1 MIKLQDGTILDDN
14 QYVIKEQFDGVNL
27 LTFTLPDDVVVHN
40 EDVIFETI
48 DRQEYVVKIING
60 DYITCELNLDGL
72 KAQQTDFSNNSATPG
87 NTLTQALSG
96 TGWTGIDQTGLT
108 SRKTITGALT
118 PFDIIQQITDTWD
131 GVTVLY
137 DTEAKTVTLVF
148 PALNTA
154 TVTFLTEDLNLRQLD
169 IAGDSSN
176 FCTRIRAEGKDG
188 LTFASINNGKDYV
201 ENYSYSSKVIYGEKI
216 VDNRFTD
223 KQSLLEYA
231 QGKLDA
237 MAVPSLS
244 YECDVV
250 DVASYD
256 SNYSFLE
263 LKMHKAVW
271 LLDKKRD
278 LRIQHRVVA
287 YERHPANPENNK
299 VTLATVLITLQQAVK
314 NADNITMG
322 TFSGDRLADNSVN
335 GDKIANGAVG
345 SGKIADGA
353 VGSGKIA
360 NGAVSSGKLADGSV
374 VNSKL
379 GEYAVGSSKIAN
391 SAVTNSKIGAGA
403 VDTAELANSAV
414 TNSKIGSGAVD
425 TAELASS
432 AVTTAKIA
440 SYAVT
445 GSELAGS
452 AVTGDKVATD
462 AIVNRHITS
471 GSIYESTCN
480 STIQGYFADIISANK
495 LLAGQATITTLKVG
509 TLQVAQHY
517 GYWYGPNNTP
527 TYVFGHD

>member
-1 MIKLQDGTILDDN
+1 MIKLQDGTILDNN
-14 QYVIKEQFDGVNL
+14 QYTIKEQFDGINY
-27 LTFTLPDDVVVHN
+27 LTFTLPEDVVVHN
-40 EDVIFETI
+40 EDVVFETI

-72 KAQQTDFSNNSATPG
+72 KAQQTDFSNNSATAG

-108 SRKTITGALT
+108 SKKTISGAFT
-118 PFDIIQQITDTWD
+118 PFDIIQKITETWD
-131 GVTVLY
+131 GVTALY
-137 DTEAKTVTLVF
+137 NTEQKTVTLVF

-188 LTFASINNGKDYV
+188 MTFASINDGKDYV
-201 ENYSYSSKVIYGEKI
+201 ENYSYSNKIVYGEKI

-223 KQSLLEYA
+223 AQSLMEYA
-231 QGKLDA
+231 QSKLDE

-256 SNYSFLE
+256 GEYSFLE

-271 LLDKKRD
+271 LLDKKRNM
-278 LRIQHRVVA
+278 RIQHRVVA

-345 SGKIADGA
+345 SGK
-353 VGSGKIA
+353 
-360 NGAVSSGKLADGSV
+360 LADGSV

-379 GEYAVGSSKIAN
+379 GGYAVSSDKIADGSVIN
-391 SAVTNSKIGAGA
+391 RT
-403 VDTAELANSAV
+403 
-414 TNSKIGSGAVD
+414 IGSGAVD
-425 TAELASS
+425 TAELAS
-432 AVTTAKIA
+432 
-440 SYAVT
+440 YAVT
-445 GSELAGS
+445 S
-452 AVTGDKVATD
+452 AKIGGNAVDGAKIATD
-462 AIVNRHITS
+462 AIINRHLTS
-471 GSIYESTCN
+471 GSVATTTCN
-480 STIQGYFADIISANK
+480 STINGYFEDIIAANK

-509 TLQVAQHY
+509 TLSVNGHN
-517 GYWYGPNNTP
+517 GYWFGSANNMP
-527 TYVFGHD
+527 KYVFGHN

>member
-1 MIKLQDGTILDDN
+1 MIELQDGTILDNN
-14 QYVIKEQFDGVNL
+14 QYTIKEQFDGINY
-27 LTFTLPDDVVVHN
+27 LTFTLPEDVVVHN
-40 EDVIFETI
+40 EDVVFETI

-72 KAQQTDFSNNSATPG
+72 KAQQTDFNNNSATAG

-108 SRKTITGALT
+108 SKKTISGAFT
-118 PFDIIQQITDTWD
+118 PFDIIQKIAETWD
-131 GVTVLY
+131 GVTALY
-137 DTEAKTVTLVF
+137 NTEQKTVTLVF

-188 LTFASINNGKDYV
+188 MTFASINDGKDYV
-201 ENYSYSSKVIYGEKI
+201 ENYSYSNKVIYGEKI

-223 KQSLLEYA
+223 AQSLMEYA
-231 QGKLDA
+231 QSKLDA

-256 SNYSFLE
+256 GEYSFLE

-271 LLDKKRD
+271 LLDKKRNM
-278 LRIQHRVVA
+278 RIQHRVVA

-345 SGKIADGA
+345 SGK
-353 VGSGKIA
+353 
-360 NGAVSSGKLADGSV
+360 LADGSV
-374 VNSKL
+374 INSKL
-379 GEYAVGSSKIAN
+379 SGYAVSSDK
-391 SAVTNSKIGAGA
+391 
-403 VDTAELANSAV
+403 LANGSV
-414 TNSKIGSGAVD
+414 INRTIGSGAVD
-425 TAELASS
+425 TAELAS
-432 AVTTAKIA
+432 
-440 SYAVT
+440 YAVT
-445 GSELAGS
+445 NAKIGGN
-452 AVTGDKVATD
+452 AVDGAKIATD
-462 AIVNRHITS
+462 AIINRHLTS
-471 GSIYESTCN
+471 GSVATTTCN
-480 STIQGYFADIISANK
+480 STINGYFQDIIAANK
-495 LLAGQATITTLKVG
+495 IFVGEARASYIIASKLNAFVFMVNSKEATWVSPSSAKKV
-509 TLQVAQHY
+509 L
-517 GYWYGPNNTP
+517 GY
-527 TYVFGHD
+527 

>member
-1 MIKLQDGTILDDN
+1 MIELQDGTILDNN
-14 QYVIKEQFDGVNL
+14 QYTIKEQFDGINY
-27 LTFTLPDDVVVHN
+27 LTFTLPEDVVVHN
-40 EDVIFETI
+40 EDVVFETI

-72 KAQQTDFSNNSATPG
+72 KAQQTDFSNNSATAG
-87 NTLTQALSG
+87 NTLIQALSG

-108 SRKTITGALT
+108 SKKTISGALT
-118 PFDIIQQITDTWD
+118 PFDIIQKIAETWD
-131 GVTVLY
+131 GVTALY
-137 DTEAKTVTLVF
+137 NTELKTVTLVF

-169 IAGDSSN
+169 IAGDSSK
-176 FCTRIRAEGKDG
+176 FCTRIRAEGANG
-188 LTFASINNGKDYV
+188 ITFASINDGKDYV
-201 ENYSYSSKVIYGEKI
+201 ENYSYSNKVIYGEKI

-231 QGKLDA
+231 QSKLDA

-256 SNYSFLE
+256 GEYSFLE

-271 LLDKKRD
+271 LLDKKRNM
-278 LRIQHRVVA
+278 RIQHRVVA

-335 GDKIANGAVG
+335 GNKIANGAVG
-345 SGKIADGA
+345 SGKLADGA
-353 VGSGKIA
+353 VGSGK
-360 NGAVSSGKLADGSV
+360 LADGSV
-374 VNSKL
+374 INSKL
-379 GEYAVGSSKIAN
+379 GGYAVSSDK
-391 SAVTNSKIGAGA
+391 
-403 VDTAELANSAV
+403 LANGSV
-414 TNSKIGSGAVD
+414 INRTIGSGAVD
-425 TAELASS
+425 TSEL
-432 AVTTAKIA
+432 A

-445 GSELAGS
+445 NAKIGGN
-452 AVTGDKVATD
+452 AVDGAKIATD
-462 AIVNRHITS
+462 AIINRHLTS
-471 GSIYESTCN
+471 GSVATTTCN
-480 STIQGYFADIISANK
+480 STINGYFEDIIAANK

-509 TLQVAQHY
+509 TLSVNGY
-517 GYWYGPNNTP
+517 NGYWFGSANNMP
-527 TYVFGHD
+527 TYVFGHN

>member
-1 MIKLQDGTILDDN
+1 MIKLQDGTILDNN
-14 QYVIKEQFDGVNL
+14 QYTIKEQFDGINY
-27 LTFTLPDDVVVHN
+27 LTFTLPEDVVVHN
-40 EDVIFETI
+40 EDVVFETI

-72 KAQQTDFSNNSATPG
+72 KAQQTDFSNNSATAG
-87 NTLTQALSG
+87 NTLTQALAG

-108 SRKTITGALT
+108 SKKTISGALT
-118 PFDIIQQITDTWD
+118 PFDIIQKITETWD
-131 GVTVLY
+131 GVTALY
-137 DTEAKTVTLVF
+137 NTEQKTVTLVF

-176 FCTRIRAEGKDG
+176 FCTRIRAEGADG
-188 LTFASINNGKDYV
+188 ITFASINDGKDYV
-201 ENYSYSSKVIYGEKI
+201 ENYSYSNKVIYGEKI

-223 KQSLLEYA
+223 AQSLMEYA
-231 QGKLDA
+231 QSKLDA

-256 SNYSFLE
+256 GEYSFLE

-271 LLDKKRD
+271 LLDKKRNM
-278 LRIQHRVVA
+278 RIQHRVVA

-335 GDKIANGAVG
+335 GNKIANGAVG
-345 SGKIADGA
+345 SGKLADGA
-353 VGSGKIA
+353 VGSGKLA
-360 NGAVSSGKLADGSV
+360 DGAVVSGKLADGSV

-379 GEYAVGSSKIAN
+379 GGYAVSSDKIASGSVIN
-391 SAVTNSKIGAGA
+391 RT
-403 VDTAELANSAV
+403 
-414 TNSKIGSGAVD
+414 IGSGAVD
-425 TAELASS
+425 TAELAS
-432 AVTTAKIA
+432 
-440 SYAVT
+440 YAVT
-445 GSELAGS
+445 NAKIGGN
-452 AVTGDKVATD
+452 AVDGAKIATD
-462 AIVNRHITS
+462 AIINRHLTS
-471 GSIYESTCN
+471 GSVATTTCN
-480 STIQGYFADIISANK
+480 STINGYFEDIIAANK

-509 TLQVAQHY
+509 TLSVNGHN
-517 GYWYGPNNTP
+517 GYWFGSANNMP
-527 TYVFGHD
+527 TYVFGHN

>member
-1 MIKLQDGTILDDN
+1 MIKLQDGTILDNN
-14 QYVIKEQFDGVNL
+14 QYTIKEQFDGINY
-27 LTFTLPDDVVVHN
+27 LTFTLPEDVVVHN
-40 EDVIFETI
+40 EDVVFETI

-72 KAQQTDFSNNSATPG
+72 KAQQTDFSNNSATAG
-87 NTLTQALSG
+87 NTLIQALSG

-108 SRKTITGALT
+108 SKKTIGGALT
-118 PFDIIQQITDTWD
+118 PFDIIQKITETWD
-131 GVTVLY
+131 GVTALY
-137 DTEAKTVTLVF
+137 NTELKTVTLVF

-188 LTFASINNGKDYV
+188 MTFADINNGKDYV
-201 ENYSYSSKVIYGEKI
+201 ENYSYSSKIIYGEKI

-231 QGKLDA
+231 QSKLDA

-256 SNYSFLE
+256 GEYSFLE

-271 LLDKKRD
+271 LLDKKRNM
-278 LRIQHRVVA
+278 RIQHRVVA

-335 GDKIANGAVG
+335 GNKIANGAVG
-345 SGKIADGA
+345 
-353 VGSGKIA
+353 
-360 NGAVSSGKLADGSV
+360 SGKLADGSV

-379 GEYAVGSSKIAN
+379 GGYSVSSDKIADGSVIN
-391 SAVTNSKIGAGA
+391 RT
-403 VDTAELANSAV
+403 
-414 TNSKIGSGAVD
+414 IGSGAVN
-425 TAELASS
+425 TAELAS
-432 AVTTAKIA
+432 
-440 SYAVT
+440 YAVT
-445 GSELAGS
+445 NAKIYGD
-452 AVTGDKVATD
+452 AVDGTKIATN
-462 AIVNRHITS
+462 AIINRHLTS
-471 GSIYESTCN
+471 GSVATTTCN
-480 STIQGYFADIISANK
+480 DTINGYFQDIIAANK
-495 LLAGQATITTLKVG
+495 IFVGEARASYIIASKLNAFVFMVNSKEATWVSPSSATKV
-509 TLQVAQHY
+509 L
-517 GYWYGPNNTP
+517 GY
-527 TYVFGHD
+527 

>member
-1 MIKLQDGTILDDN
+1 MVELQDGTILDNN
-14 QYVIKEQFDGVNL
+14 QYTIKEQFDGINY
-27 LTFTLPDDVVVHN
+27 LTFTLPEDVVVHN
-40 EDVIFETI
+40 EDVVFETI

-72 KAQQTDFSNNSATPG
+72 KAQQTDFSNNSATAG

-108 SRKTITGALT
+108 SKKTISGALT
-118 PFDIIQQITDTWD
+118 PFDIIQKITETWD
-131 GVTVLY
+131 GVTSLY
-137 DTEAKTVTLVF
+137 NTEQKTVTLVF

-169 IAGDSSN
+169 IAGDSSK
-176 FCTRIRAEGKDG
+176 FCTRIRAEGANG
-188 LTFASINNGKDYV
+188 ITFASINDGKDYV
-201 ENYSYSSKVIYGEKI
+201 ENYSYSNKIVYGEKI

-223 KQSLLEYA
+223 AQSLLEYA
-231 QGKLDA
+231 QSKLDA

-256 SNYSFLE
+256 GEYSFLE

-271 LLDKKRD
+271 LLDKKRNM
-278 LRIQHRVVA
+278 RIQHRVVA

-335 GDKIANGAVG
+335 GNKIANGAVG
-345 SGKIADGA
+345 
-353 VGSGKIA
+353 
-360 NGAVSSGKLADGSV
+360 SGKLADGSV

-379 GEYAVGSSKIAN
+379 GVYAVSSDKMADGSVIN
-391 SAVTNSKIGAGA
+391 RT
-403 VDTAELANSAV
+403 
-414 TNSKIGSGAVD
+414 IGSGAVD
-425 TAELASS
+425 TSEL
-432 AVTTAKIA
+432 A

-445 GSELAGS
+445 NAKIGGN
-452 AVTGDKVATD
+452 AVDGAKIATD
-462 AIVNRHITS
+462 AIINRHLTS
-471 GSIYESTCN
+471 GSVATTTCN
-480 STIQGYFADIISANK
+480 STINGYFEDIIAANK

-509 TLQVAQHY
+509 TLSVNGHN
-517 GYWYGPNNTP
+517 GYWFGSANNMP
-527 TYVFGHD
+527 TYVFGHN

>member
-1 MIKLQDGTILDDN
+1 MIKLQDGTILDNN
-14 QYVIKEQFDGVNL
+14 QYTIKEQFDGINY
-27 LTFTLPDDVVVHN
+27 LTFTLPEDVVVHN
-40 EDVIFETI
+40 EDVVFETI

-72 KAQQTDFSNNSATPG
+72 KAQQTDFSNNSATAG

-108 SRKTITGALT
+108 SKKTISGALT
-118 PFDIIQQITDTWD
+118 PFDIIQKITETWD
-131 GVTVLY
+131 GVTALY
-137 DTEAKTVTLVF
+137 NTEQKTVTLVF

-188 LTFASINNGKDYV
+188 MTFADINNGKDYV
-201 ENYSYSSKVIYGEKI
+201 ENYSYSSKIIYGEKI

-231 QGKLDA
+231 QSKLDA

-256 SNYSFLE
+256 GEYSFLE

-271 LLDKKRD
+271 LLDKKRNM
-278 LRIQHRVVA
+278 RIQHRVVA

-345 SGKIADGA
+345 SGK
-353 VGSGKIA
+353 
-360 NGAVSSGKLADGSV
+360 LADGSV

-379 GEYAVGSSKIAN
+379 GGYAVSSDK
-391 SAVTNSKIGAGA
+391 
-403 VDTAELANSAV
+403 LANGSV
-414 TNSKIGSGAVD
+414 INRTIGSGAVD
-425 TAELASS
+425 TSEL
-432 AVTTAKIA
+432 A

-445 GSELAGS
+445 NAKIGGN
-452 AVTGDKVATD
+452 AVDGAKIATD
-462 AIVNRHITS
+462 AIINRHLTS
-471 GSIYESTCN
+471 GSVATTTCN
-480 STIQGYFADIISANK
+480 STINGYFQDIIAANK
-495 LLAGQATITTLKVG
+495 IFVGEARASYIIASKLNAFVFMVNSKEATWISPSSATKV
-509 TLQVAQHY
+509 L
-517 GYWYGPNNTP
+517 GY
-527 TYVFGHD
+527 

>member
-1 MIKLQDGTILDDN
+1 MIELQDGTILDNN
-14 QYVIKEQFDGVNL
+14 QYTIKEQFDGINY
-27 LTFTLPDDVVVHN
+27 LTFTLPEDVVVHN
-40 EDVIFETI
+40 EDVVFETI

-72 KAQQTDFSNNSATPG
+72 KAQQTDFSNNSETAG

-108 SRKTITGALT
+108 SKKTISGALT
-118 PFDIIQQITDTWD
+118 PFDIIQKIAETWD
-131 GVTVLY
+131 GVTALY
-137 DTEAKTVTLVF
+137 NTEQKTVTLVF

-188 LTFASINNGKDYV
+188 MTFASINDGKDYV
-201 ENYSYSSKVIYGEKI
+201 ENYSYSNKVIYGEKI

-223 KQSLLEYA
+223 AQSLLEYA
-231 QGKLDA
+231 QSKLDA

-256 SNYSFLE
+256 GEYSFLE

-271 LLDKKRD
+271 LLDKKRNM
-278 LRIQHRVVA
+278 RIQHRVVA

-345 SGKIADGA
+345 SGK
-353 VGSGKIA
+353 
-360 NGAVSSGKLADGSV
+360 LADGSV

-379 GEYAVGSSKIAN
+379 GGYAVSSDKIADGSVIN
-391 SAVTNSKIGAGA
+391 RT
-403 VDTAELANSAV
+403 
-414 TNSKIGSGAVD
+414 IGSGAVD
-425 TAELASS
+425 TSEL
-432 AVTTAKIA
+432 A

-445 GSELAGS
+445 NA
-452 AVTGDKVATD
+452 KIATD
-462 AIVNRHITS
+462 AIINRHLTS
-471 GSIYESTCN
+471 GSVATTTCN
-480 STIQGYFADIISANK
+480 STINGYFEDIIAANK

-509 TLQVAQHY
+509 TLSVNGY
-517 GYWYGPNNTP
+517 NGYWFGSANNMP
-527 TYVFGHD
+527 KYVFGHN

>member
-1 MIKLQDGTILDDN
+1 MIKLQDGTILDNN
-14 QYVIKEQFDGVNL
+14 QYTIKEQFDGINY
-27 LTFTLPDDVVVHN
+27 LTFTLPEDVVVHN
-40 EDVIFETI
+40 EDVVFETI

-72 KAQQTDFSNNSATPG
+72 KAQQTDFSNNSATAG

-108 SRKTITGALT
+108 SKKTISGAFT
-118 PFDIIQQITDTWD
+118 PFDIIQKISETWD
-131 GVTVLY
+131 GVTALY
-137 DTEAKTVTLVF
+137 NTEQKTVTLVF

-188 LTFASINNGKDYV
+188 MTFADINNGKDYV
-201 ENYSYSSKVIYGEKI
+201 ENYSYSSKIIYGEKI

-231 QGKLDA
+231 QSKLDA

-256 SNYSFLE
+256 GEYSFLE

-271 LLDKKRD
+271 LLDKKRNM
-278 LRIQHRVVA
+278 RIQHRVVA

-345 SGKIADGA
+345 SGK
-353 VGSGKIA
+353 
-360 NGAVSSGKLADGSV
+360 LADGSV
-374 VNSKL
+374 INSKL
-379 GEYAVGSSKIAN
+379 GGYAVSSDK
-391 SAVTNSKIGAGA
+391 
-403 VDTAELANSAV
+403 LANGSV
-414 TNSKIGSGAVD
+414 INRTIGSGAVD
-425 TAELASS
+425 TSEL
-432 AVTTAKIA
+432 A

-445 GSELAGS
+445 NAKIGGN
-452 AVTGDKVATD
+452 AVDGAKIATD
-462 AIVNRHITS
+462 AIINRHLTS
-471 GSIYESTCN
+471 GSVATTTCN
-480 STIQGYFADIISANK
+480 STINGYFEDIIAANK

-509 TLQVAQHY
+509 TLSVNGHN
-517 GYWYGPNNTP
+517 GYWFGSANNMP
-527 TYVFGHD
+527 KYVFGHN

>member
-1 MIKLQDGTILDDN
+1 MIKLQDGTILDNN
-14 QYVIKEQFDGVNL
+14 QYTIKEQFDGINY
-27 LTFTLPDDVVVHN
+27 LTFTLPEDVVVHN
-40 EDVIFETI
+40 EDVVFETI

-72 KAQQTDFSNNSATPG
+72 KAQQTDFSNNSATAG
-87 NTLTQALSG
+87 NTLIQALSG

-108 SRKTITGALT
+108 SKKTISGALT
-118 PFDIIQQITDTWD
+118 PFDIIQKITETWD
-131 GVTVLY
+131 GVTALY
-137 DTEAKTVTLVF
+137 NTEQKTVTLVF

-169 IAGDSSN
+169 IAGDSSK
-176 FCTRIRAEGKDG
+176 FCTRIRAEGANG
-188 LTFASINNGKDYV
+188 ITFASINDGKDYV
-201 ENYSYSSKVIYGEKI
+201 ENYSYSNKIVYGEKI

-231 QGKLDA
+231 QSKLDA

-256 SNYSFLE
+256 GEYSFLE

-271 LLDKKRD
+271 LLDKKRNM
-278 LRIQHRVVA
+278 RIQHRVVA

-335 GDKIANGAVG
+335 GNKIANGAVG
-345 SGKIADGA
+345 
-353 VGSGKIA
+353 
-360 NGAVSSGKLADGSV
+360 SGKLADGSV

-379 GEYAVGSSKIAN
+379 GGYAVSSDKIADGSVIN
-391 SAVTNSKIGAGA
+391 RT
-403 VDTAELANSAV
+403 
-414 TNSKIGSGAVD
+414 IGSGAVD
-425 TAELASS
+425 TSEL
-432 AVTTAKIA
+432 A

-445 GSELAGS
+445 NAKIGGN
-452 AVTGDKVATD
+452 AVDGAKIATD
-462 AIVNRHITS
+462 AIINRHLTS
-471 GSIYESTCN
+471 GSVATTTCN
-480 STIQGYFADIISANK
+480 STINGYFQDIIAANK
-495 LLAGQATITTLKVG
+495 FLAGQATITTLKVG
-509 TLQVAQHY
+509 TLSVNGHN
-517 GYWYGPNNTP
+517 GYWFGSANNMP
-527 TYVFGHD
+527 KYVFGHN

>member
-1 MIKLQDGTILDDN
+1 MIKLQDGTILDNN
-14 QYVIKEQFDGVNL
+14 QYTIKEQFDGINY
-27 LTFTLPDDVVVHN
+27 LTFTLPEDVVVHN
-40 EDVIFETI
+40 EDVVFETI

-72 KAQQTDFSNNSATPG
+72 KAQQTDFSNNSETAG

-108 SRKTITGALT
+108 SKKTISGALT
-118 PFDIIQQITDTWD
+118 PFDIIQKIAETWD
-131 GVTVLY
+131 GVTALY
-137 DTEAKTVTLVF
+137 NTEQKTVTLVF

-188 LTFASINNGKDYV
+188 MTFADINNGKDYV
-201 ENYSYSSKVIYGEKI
+201 ENYSYSSKIIYGEKI

-231 QGKLDA
+231 QSKLDA

-256 SNYSFLE
+256 GEYSFLE

-271 LLDKKRD
+271 LLDKKRNM
-278 LRIQHRVVA
+278 RIQHRVVA

-335 GDKIANGAVG
+335 GNKIANGAVG
-345 SGKIADGA
+345 
-353 VGSGKIA
+353 
-360 NGAVSSGKLADGSV
+360 SGKLADGSV

-379 GEYAVGSSKIAN
+379 GGYAVSSDKIADGSVIN
-391 SAVTNSKIGAGA
+391 RT
-403 VDTAELANSAV
+403 
-414 TNSKIGSGAVD
+414 IGSGAVD
-425 TAELASS
+425 TAELAS
-432 AVTTAKIA
+432 
-440 SYAVT
+440 YAVT
-445 GSELAGS
+445 NAKIYGD
-452 AVTGDKVATD
+452 AVDGTKIATNAIINRHLTSKSVAT
-462 AIVNRHITS
+462 T
-471 GSIYESTCN
+471 TCN
-480 STIQGYFADIISANK
+480 DTINGYFQDVVSANK
-495 LLAGQATITTLKVG
+495 MLSGQAQISKLMTTAFFVGQKQAYWVNPSSAVKVLG
-509 TLQVAQHY
+509 STS
-517 GYWYGPNNTP
+517 
-527 TYVFGHD
+527 

>member
-1 MIKLQDGTILDDN
+1 MIKLQDGTILDNN
-14 QYVIKEQFDGVNL
+14 QYTIKEQFDGINY
-27 LTFTLPDDVVVHN
+27 LTFTLPEDVVVHN
-40 EDVIFETI
+40 EDIVFETI

-72 KAQQTDFSNNSATPG
+72 KAQQTDFSNNSATAG

-108 SRKTITGALT
+108 SKKTISGALT
-118 PFDIIQQITDTWD
+118 PFDIIQKIAETWD
-131 GVTVLY
+131 GVTALY
-137 DTEAKTVTLVF
+137 NTEQKTVTLVF

-169 IAGDSSN
+169 IAGDSSK
-176 FCTRIRAEGKDG
+176 FCTRIRAEGANG
-188 LTFASINNGKDYV
+188 ITFASINDGKDYV
-201 ENYSYSSKVIYGEKI
+201 ENYSYSNKIVYGEKI

-223 KQSLLEYA
+223 AQSLMEYA
-231 QGKLDA
+231 QSKLDE

-256 SNYSFLE
+256 GEYSFLE

-271 LLDKKRD
+271 LLDKKRN

-335 GDKIANGAVG
+335 GNKIANGAVG
-345 SGKIADGA
+345 SGKLADGA
-353 VGSGKIA
+353 VGSGK
-360 NGAVSSGKLADGSV
+360 LADGSV
-374 VNSKL
+374 INSKL
-379 GEYAVGSSKIAN
+379 GGYAVSSDKIAN
-391 SAVTNSKIGAGA
+391 GSVINRT
-403 VDTAELANSAV
+403 
-414 TNSKIGSGAVD
+414 IGSGAVD
-425 TAELASS
+425 TSEL
-432 AVTTAKIA
+432 A

-445 GSELAGS
+445 NAKIGGN
-452 AVTGDKVATD
+452 AVDGAKIATN
-462 AIVNRHITS
+462 AIINRHLTS
-471 GSIYESTCN
+471 GSVATTTCN
-480 STIQGYFADIISANK
+480 SIINGYFEDIIAANK

-509 TLQVAQHY
+509 TLSVNGHN
-517 GYWYGPNNTP
+517 GYWFGSANNMP
-527 TYVFGHD
+527 TYVFGHN

>member
-1 MIKLQDGTILDDN
+1 MIKLQDGTILDNN
-14 QYVIKEQFDGVNL
+14 QYTIKEQFDGINY
-27 LTFTLPDDVVVHN
+27 LTFTLPEDVVVHN
-40 EDVIFETI
+40 EDVVFETI

-72 KAQQTDFSNNSATPG
+72 KAQQTDFSNNSATAG

-108 SRKTITGALT
+108 SKKTISGALT
-118 PFDIIQQITDTWD
+118 PFDIIQKITETWD
-131 GVTVLY
+131 GVTALY
-137 DTEAKTVTLVF
+137 NTEQKTVTLVF

-169 IAGDSSN
+169 IAGDSSK
-176 FCTRIRAEGKDG
+176 FCTRIRAEGANG
-188 LTFASINNGKDYV
+188 ITFASINDGKDYV
-201 ENYSYSSKVIYGEKI
+201 ENYSYSNKIVYGEKI

-231 QGKLDA
+231 QSKLDA

-256 SNYSFLE
+256 GEYSFLE

-271 LLDKKRD
+271 LLDKKRNM
-278 LRIQHRVVA
+278 RIQHRVVA

-345 SGKIADGA
+345 SGK
-353 VGSGKIA
+353 
-360 NGAVSSGKLADGSV
+360 LADGSV
-374 VNSKL
+374 INSKL
-379 GEYAVGSSKIAN
+379 GGYAVSSEKIADGSVIN
-391 SAVTNSKIGAGA
+391 RT
-403 VDTAELANSAV
+403 
-414 TNSKIGSGAVD
+414 IGSGAVD
-425 TAELASS
+425 TAELAS
-432 AVTTAKIA
+432 
-440 SYAVT
+440 YAVT
-445 GSELAGS
+445 S
-452 AVTGDKVATD
+452 AKIGGNAVDGAKIATD
-462 AIVNRHITS
+462 AIINRHLTS
-471 GSIYESTCN
+471 GSVATTTCN
-480 STIQGYFADIISANK
+480 STINGYFQDIIAANK
-495 LLAGQATITTLKVG
+495 FLAGQATITTLKVG
-509 TLQVAQHY
+509 TLSVNGHN
-517 GYWYGPNNTP
+517 GYWFGSANNMP
-527 TYVFGHD
+527 TYVFGHN

>member
-1 MIKLQDGTILDDN
+1 MIKLQDGTILDNN
-14 QYVIKEQFDGVNL
+14 QYTIKEQFDGINY
-27 LTFTLPDDVVVHN
+27 LTFTLPEDVVVHN
-40 EDVIFETI
+40 EDVVFETI

-72 KAQQTDFSNNSATPG
+72 KAQQTDFSNNSATAG
-87 NTLTQALSG
+87 NTLIQALSG

-108 SRKTITGALT
+108 SKKTISGALT
-118 PFDIIQQITDTWD
+118 PFDIIQKITETWD
-131 GVTVLY
+131 GVTALY
-137 DTEAKTVTLVF
+137 NTEKKTVTLVF

-169 IAGDSSN
+169 IAGDSSK

-188 LTFASINNGKDYV
+188 MTFSDINNGKDYV
-201 ENYSYSSKVIYGEKI
+201 ENYSYSSKIIYGEKI

-231 QGKLDA
+231 QSKLDA

-256 SNYSFLE
+256 GEYSFLE

-271 LLDKKRD
+271 LLDKKRNM
-278 LRIQHRVVA
+278 RIQHRVVA

-345 SGKIADGA
+345 SGK
-353 VGSGKIA
+353 
-360 NGAVSSGKLADGSV
+360 LADGSV

-379 GEYAVGSSKIAN
+379 GEYAVSSDNIADGSVIN
-391 SAVTNSKIGAGA
+391 RT
-403 VDTAELANSAV
+403 
-414 TNSKIGSGAVD
+414 IGSGAVD
-425 TAELASS
+425 TSEL
-432 AVTTAKIA
+432 A

-445 GSELAGS
+445 NAKIGGN
-452 AVTGDKVATD
+452 AVDGAKIATD
-462 AIVNRHITS
+462 AIINRHLTS
-471 GSIYESTCN
+471 GSVATTTCN
-480 STIQGYFADIISANK
+480 SIINGYFADIIQANK
-495 LLAGQATITTLKVG
+495 IFAGSATVDKMVVNILSAVNGINIKG
-509 TLQVAQHY
+509 NSLYLHD
-517 GYWYGPNNTP
+517 GYVRY
-527 TYVFGHD
+527 

>member
-1 MIKLQDGTILDDN
+1 MIKLQDGTILDNN
-14 QYVIKEQFDGVNL
+14 QYTIKEQFDGINY
-27 LTFTLPDDVVVHN
+27 LTFTLPEDVVVHN
-40 EDVIFETI
+40 EDVVFETI

-72 KAQQTDFSNNSATPG
+72 KAQQTDFSNNSATAG

-108 SRKTITGALT
+108 SKKTISGALT
-118 PFDIIQQITDTWD
+118 PFDIIQKITETWD
-131 GVTVLY
+131 GVTALY
-137 DTEAKTVTLVF
+137 NTEQKTVTLVF

-188 LTFASINNGKDYV
+188 MTFADINNGKDYV
-201 ENYSYSSKVIYGEKI
+201 ENYSYSSKIIYGEKI

-231 QGKLDA
+231 QSKLDS

-256 SNYSFLE
+256 GEYSFLE

-271 LLDKKRD
+271 LLDKKRNM
-278 LRIQHRVVA
+278 RIQHRVVA

-345 SGKIADGA
+345 SGK
-353 VGSGKIA
+353 
-360 NGAVSSGKLADGSV
+360 LADGSV

-379 GEYAVGSSKIAN
+379 GGYAVSSEKIADGSVIN
-391 SAVTNSKIGAGA
+391 RT
-403 VDTAELANSAV
+403 
-414 TNSKIGSGAVD
+414 IGSGAVD
-425 TAELASS
+425 TSEL
-432 AVTTAKIA
+432 A

-445 GSELAGS
+445 NAKIGGN
-452 AVTGDKVATD
+452 AVDGAKIATD
-462 AIVNRHITS
+462 AIINRHLTS
-471 GSIYESTCN
+471 GSVATTTCN
-480 STIQGYFADIISANK
+480 STINGYFQDIIAANK
-495 LLAGQATITTLKVG
+495 IFVGEARASYIIASKLNAFVFMVNSKEATWVSPSSATKV
-509 TLQVAQHY
+509 L
-517 GYWYGPNNTP
+517 GY
-527 TYVFGHD
+527 

>member
-1 MIKLQDGTILDDN
+1 MIKLQDGTILDNN
-14 QYVIKEQFDGVNL
+14 QYTIKEQFDGINY
-27 LTFTLPDDVVVHN
+27 LTFTLPEDVVVHN
-40 EDVIFETI
+40 EDVVFETI

-72 KAQQTDFSNNSATPG
+72 KAQQTDFSNNSATAG
-87 NTLTQALSG
+87 NTLIQALSG

-108 SRKTITGALT
+108 SKKTISGALT
-118 PFDIIQQITDTWD
+118 PFDIIQKIAETWD
-131 GVTVLY
+131 GVTALY
-137 DTEAKTVTLVF
+137 NTEAKTVTLVF

-176 FCTRIRAEGKDG
+176 FCTRIRAEGADG
-188 LTFASINNGKDYV
+188 ITFASINDGKDYV
-201 ENYSYSSKVIYGEKI
+201 ENYSYSNKVIYGEKI

-223 KQSLLEYA
+223 AQSLMEYA
-231 QGKLDA
+231 QSKLDE

-256 SNYSFLE
+256 GEYSFLE

-271 LLDKKRD
+271 LLDKKRNM
-278 LRIQHRVVA
+278 RIQHRVVA

-335 GDKIANGAVG
+335 GNKIANGAVG
-345 SGKIADGA
+345 SGKLADGA
-353 VGSGKIA
+353 VG
-360 NGAVSSGKLADGSV
+360 SGKLADGSV

-379 GEYAVGSSKIAN
+379 GGYAVSSDK
-391 SAVTNSKIGAGA
+391 
-403 VDTAELANSAV
+403 LANGSV
-414 TNSKIGSGAVD
+414 INRTIGSGAVN
-425 TAELASS
+425 TAELAS
-432 AVTTAKIA
+432 
-440 SYAVT
+440 YAVT
-445 GSELAGS
+445 S
-452 AVTGDKVATD
+452 AKIGGNAVDGAKIATD
-462 AIVNRHITS
+462 AIINRHLTS
-471 GSIYESTCN
+471 GSVATTTCN
-480 STIQGYFADIISANK
+480 STINGYFEDIIAANK

-509 TLQVAQHY
+509 TLSVNGHN
-517 GYWYGPNNTP
+517 GYWFGSVNNMP
-527 TYVFGHD
+527 KYVFGHN

>member
-1 MIKLQDGTILDDN
+1 MIKLQDGTILDNN
-14 QYVIKEQFDGVNL
+14 QYTIKEQFDGINY
-27 LTFTLPDDVVVHN
+27 LTFTLPEDVVVHN
-40 EDVIFETI
+40 EDVVFETI

-72 KAQQTDFSNNSATPG
+72 KAQQTDFSNNSATAG

-108 SRKTITGALT
+108 SKKTISGALT
-118 PFDIIQQITDTWD
+118 PFDIIQKIAETWD
-131 GVTVLY
+131 GVTALY
-137 DTEAKTVTLVF
+137 NTEQKTVTLVF

-169 IAGDSSN
+169 IAGDSSK
-176 FCTRIRAEGKDG
+176 FCTRIRAEGANG
-188 LTFASINNGKDYV
+188 ITFASINDGKDYV
-201 ENYSYSSKVIYGEKI
+201 ENYSYSNKIVYGEKI

-223 KQSLLEYA
+223 AQSLMEYA
-231 QGKLDA
+231 QSKLDA

-256 SNYSFLE
+256 GEYSFLE

-271 LLDKKRD
+271 LLDKKRNM
-278 LRIQHRVVA
+278 RIQHRVVA

-335 GDKIANGAVG
+335 GNKIANGAVG
-345 SGKIADGA
+345 
-353 VGSGKIA
+353 
-360 NGAVSSGKLADGSV
+360 SGKLADGSV

-379 GEYAVGSSKIAN
+379 GGYAVSSDK
-391 SAVTNSKIGAGA
+391 
-403 VDTAELANSAV
+403 LANGSV
-414 TNSKIGSGAVD
+414 INRTIGSGAVD
-425 TAELASS
+425 TAELAS
-432 AVTTAKIA
+432 
-440 SYAVT
+440 YAVT
-445 GSELAGS
+445 NAKIGGN
-452 AVTGDKVATD
+452 AVDGAKIATD
-462 AIVNRHITS
+462 AIINRHLTS
-471 GSIYESTCN
+471 GSVATTTCN
-480 STIQGYFADIISANK
+480 STINGYFEDIIAANK

-509 TLQVAQHY
+509 TLSVNGHN
-517 GYWYGPNNTP
+517 GYWFGSANNMP
-527 TYVFGHD
+527 TYVFGQN

>member
-1 MIKLQDGTILDDN
+1 MIELQDGTILDNN
-14 QYVIKEQFDGVNL
+14 QYTIKEQFDGINY
-27 LTFTLPDDVVVHN
+27 LTFTLPEDVVVHN
-40 EDVIFETI
+40 EDVVFETI

-72 KAQQTDFSNNSATPG
+72 KAQQTDFSNNSATAG
-87 NTLTQALSG
+87 NTLIQALSG

-108 SRKTITGALT
+108 SKKTISGALT
-118 PFDIIQQITDTWD
+118 PFDIIQKITETWD
-131 GVTVLY
+131 GVTALY
-137 DTEAKTVTLVF
+137 NTEQKTVTLVF

-169 IAGDSSN
+169 IAGDSSK
-176 FCTRIRAEGKDG
+176 FCTRIRAEGANG
-188 LTFASINNGKDYV
+188 ITFASINDGKDYV
-201 ENYSYSSKVIYGEKI
+201 ENYSYSNKIVYGEKI

-231 QGKLDA
+231 QSKLDE

-256 SNYSFLE
+256 GEYSFLE

-271 LLDKKRD
+271 LLDKKRNM
-278 LRIQHRVVA
+278 RIQHRVVA

-345 SGKIADGA
+345 SGK
-353 VGSGKIA
+353 
-360 NGAVSSGKLADGSV
+360 LADGSV

-379 GEYAVGSSKIAN
+379 GGYAVSSDKIAN
-391 SAVTNSKIGAGA
+391 GSVVNSKLGGYA
-403 VDTAELANSAV
+403 VSSDKIADGSVINRT
-414 TNSKIGSGAVD
+414 IGSGAVD
-425 TAELASS
+425 TAELAS
-432 AVTTAKIA
+432 
-440 SYAVT
+440 YAVT
-445 GSELAGS
+445 NAKIGGN
-452 AVTGDKVATD
+452 AVDGAKIATD
-462 AIVNRHITS
+462 AIINRHLTS
-471 GSIYESTCN
+471 GSVATTTCN
-480 STIQGYFADIISANK
+480 STINGYFEDIIAANK

-509 TLQVAQHY
+509 TLSVNGHN
-517 GYWYGPNNTP
+517 GYWFGSANNMP
-527 TYVFGHD
+527 TYVFGHN

>member
-1 MIKLQDGTILDDN
+1 MIKLQDGTILDNN
-14 QYVIKEQFDGVNL
+14 QYTIKEQFDGINY
-27 LTFTLPDDVVVHN
+27 LTFTLPEDVVVHN
-40 EDVIFETI
+40 EDVVFETI

-72 KAQQTDFSNNSATPG
+72 KAQQTDFSNNSATAG

-108 SRKTITGALT
+108 SKKTISGALT
-118 PFDIIQQITDTWD
+118 PFDIIQKIAETWD
-131 GVTVLY
+131 GVTALY
-137 DTEAKTVTLVF
+137 NTEQKTVTLVF

-169 IAGDSSN
+169 IAGDSSK
-176 FCTRIRAEGKDG
+176 FCTRIRAEGANG
-188 LTFASINNGKDYV
+188 ITFASINDGKDYV
-201 ENYSYSSKVIYGEKI
+201 ENYSYSNKVIYGEKI

-223 KQSLLEYA
+223 AQSLLEYA
-231 QGKLDA
+231 QSKLDA

-256 SNYSFLE
+256 GEYSFLE

-271 LLDKKRD
+271 LLDKKRNM
-278 LRIQHRVVA
+278 RIQHRVVA

-345 SGKIADGA
+345 SGK
-353 VGSGKIA
+353 
-360 NGAVSSGKLADGSV
+360 LADGSV

-379 GEYAVGSSKIAN
+379 GGYAVSSDKIADGSVIN
-391 SAVTNSKIGAGA
+391 RT
-403 VDTAELANSAV
+403 
-414 TNSKIGSGAVD
+414 IGSGAVN
-425 TAELASS
+425 TAELAS
-432 AVTTAKIA
+432 
-440 SYAVT
+440 YAVT
-445 GSELAGS
+445 S
-452 AVTGDKVATD
+452 AKIGGNAVIGEKIATD
-462 AIVNRHITS
+462 AIINRHITS
-471 GSIYESTCN
+471 GSIAKSTCN
-480 STIQGYFADIISANK
+480 SEVQGILADAIYANSVVTGSAEASK
-495 LLAGQATITTLKVG
+495 LLARNLTAYNFKYGAKTITLGAASNMSSVLG
-509 TLQVAQHY
+509 VL
-517 GYWYGPNNTP
+517 
-527 TYVFGHD
+527 

>member
-1 MIKLQDGTILDDN
+1 MIKLQDGTILDNN
-14 QYVIKEQFDGVNL
+14 QYTIKEQFDGINY
-27 LTFTLPDDVVVHN
+27 LTFTLPEDVVVHN
-40 EDVIFETI
+40 EDVVFETI

-72 KAQQTDFSNNSATPG
+72 KAQQTDFSNNSATAG
-87 NTLTQALSG
+87 NTLIQALSG

-108 SRKTITGALT
+108 SKKTISGALT
-118 PFDIIQQITDTWD
+118 PFDIIQKISETWD
-131 GVTVLY
+131 GVTELY
-137 DTEAKTVTLVF
+137 NTEQKTVTLVF

-188 LTFASINNGKDYV
+188 MTFADINNGKDYV
-201 ENYSYSSKVIYGEKI
+201 ENYSYSSKIIYGEKI

-231 QGKLDA
+231 QSKLDA

-256 SNYSFLE
+256 GEYSFLE

-271 LLDKKRD
+271 LLDKKRNM
-278 LRIQHRVVA
+278 RIQHRVVA

-345 SGKIADGA
+345 SGK
-353 VGSGKIA
+353 
-360 NGAVSSGKLADGSV
+360 LADGSV

-379 GEYAVGSSKIAN
+379 GGYAVSSDKIADGSVIN
-391 SAVTNSKIGAGA
+391 RT
-403 VDTAELANSAV
+403 
-414 TNSKIGSGAVD
+414 IGSGAVD
-425 TAELASS
+425 TAELAS
-432 AVTTAKIA
+432 
-440 SYAVT
+440 YAVT
-445 GSELAGS
+445 NAKIGGN
-452 AVTGDKVATD
+452 AVDGAKIATD
-462 AIVNRHITS
+462 AIINRHLTS
-471 GSIYESTCN
+471 GSVATTTCN
-480 STIQGYFADIISANK
+480 STINGYFEDIIAANK

-509 TLQVAQHY
+509 TLSVNGHN
-517 GYWYGPNNTP
+517 GYWFGSANNMP
-527 TYVFGHD
+527 KYVFGHN

>member
-1 MIKLQDGTILDDN
+1 MIKLQDGTILDNN
-14 QYVIKEQFDGVNL
+14 QYTIKEQFDGINY
-27 LTFTLPDDVVVHN
+27 LTFTLPEDVVVHN
-40 EDVIFETI
+40 EDVVFETI

-72 KAQQTDFSNNSATPG
+72 KAQQTDFSNNSATAG
-87 NTLTQALSG
+87 NTLIQALSG

-108 SRKTITGALT
+108 SKKTISGALT
-118 PFDIIQQITDTWD
+118 PFDIIQKIAETWD
-131 GVTVLY
+131 GVTALY
-137 DTEAKTVTLVF
+137 NTEQKTVTLVF

-176 FCTRIRAEGKDG
+176 FCTRIRAEGADG
-188 LTFASINNGKDYV
+188 ITFASINDGKDYV
-201 ENYSYSSKVIYGEKI
+201 ENYSYSNKVIYGEKI

-223 KQSLLEYA
+223 AQSLMEYA
-231 QGKLDA
+231 QSKLDE

-256 SNYSFLE
+256 GEYSFLE

-271 LLDKKRD
+271 LLDKKRNM
-278 LRIQHRVVA
+278 RIQHRVVA

-335 GDKIANGAVG
+335 GNKIANGAVG
-345 SGKIADGA
+345 SGKLADGA
-353 VGSGKIA
+353 V
-360 NGAVSSGKLADGSV
+360 VSGKLADGSV

-379 GEYAVGSSKIAN
+379 GGYAVSSDK
-391 SAVTNSKIGAGA
+391 
-403 VDTAELANSAV
+403 LANGSV
-414 TNSKIGSGAVD
+414 INRTIGSGAVN
-425 TAELASS
+425 TAELAS
-432 AVTTAKIA
+432 
-440 SYAVT
+440 YAVT
-445 GSELAGS
+445 S
-452 AVTGDKVATD
+452 AKIGGNAVDGAKIATD
-462 AIVNRHITS
+462 AIINRHLTS
-471 GSIYESTCN
+471 GSVATTTCN
-480 STIQGYFADIISANK
+480 STINGYFEDIIAANK

-509 TLQVAQHY
+509 TLSVNGHN
-517 GYWYGPNNTP
+517 GYWFGSVNNMP
-527 TYVFGHD
+527 KYVFGHN

>member
-1 MIKLQDGTILDDN
+1 MIKLQDGTILDNN
-14 QYVIKEQFDGVNL
+14 QYTIKEQFDGINY
-27 LTFTLPDDVVVHN
+27 LTFTLPEDVVVHN
-40 EDVIFETI
+40 EDVVFETI

-72 KAQQTDFSNNSATPG
+72 KAQQTDFSNNSATAG

-108 SRKTITGALT
+108 SKKTISGALT
-118 PFDIIQQITDTWD
+118 PFDIIQKITETWD
-131 GVTVLY
+131 GVTALY
-137 DTEAKTVTLVF
+137 NTELKTVTLVF

-188 LTFASINNGKDYV
+188 MTFADINNGKDYV
-201 ENYSYSSKVIYGEKI
+201 ENYSYSSKIIYGEKI

-231 QGKLDA
+231 QSKLDA

-256 SNYSFLE
+256 GEYSFLE

-271 LLDKKRD
+271 LLDKKRNM
-278 LRIQHRVVA
+278 RIQHRVVA

-345 SGKIADGA
+345 SGK
-353 VGSGKIA
+353 
-360 NGAVSSGKLADGSV
+360 LADGSV
-374 VNSKL
+374 INSKL
-379 GEYAVGSSKIAN
+379 GGYAVSSDK
-391 SAVTNSKIGAGA
+391 
-403 VDTAELANSAV
+403 LANGSV
-414 TNSKIGSGAVD
+414 INRTIGSGAVD
-425 TAELASS
+425 TSEL
-432 AVTTAKIA
+432 A

-445 GSELAGS
+445 NAKIGGN
-452 AVTGDKVATD
+452 AVDGAKIATD
-462 AIVNRHITS
+462 AIINRHLTS
-471 GSIYESTCN
+471 GSVATTTCN
-480 STIQGYFADIISANK
+480 STINGYFQDIIAANK
-495 LLAGQATITTLKVG
+495 IFVGEARASYIIASKLNAFVFMVNSKEATWVSPSSATKV
-509 TLQVAQHY
+509 L
-517 GYWYGPNNTP
+517 GY
-527 TYVFGHD
+527 

>member
-1 MIKLQDGTILDDN
+1 MIKLQDGTILDNN
-14 QYVIKEQFDGVNL
+14 QYTIKEQFDGINY
-27 LTFTLPDDVVVHN
+27 LTFTLPEDVVVHN
-40 EDVIFETI
+40 EDVVFETI

-72 KAQQTDFSNNSATPG
+72 KAQQTDFSNNSATAG
-87 NTLTQALSG
+87 NTLIQALSG

-108 SRKTITGALT
+108 SKKTISGALT
-118 PFDIIQQITDTWD
+118 PFDIIQKITETWD
-131 GVTVLY
+131 GVTALY
-137 DTEAKTVTLVF
+137 NTEQKTVTLVF

-188 LTFASINNGKDYV
+188 MTFADINNGKDYV
-201 ENYSYSSKVIYGEKI
+201 ENYSYSSKIIYGEKI

-231 QGKLDA
+231 QSKLDA

-256 SNYSFLE
+256 GEYSFLE

-271 LLDKKRD
+271 LLDKKRNM
-278 LRIQHRVVA
+278 RIQHRVVA

-335 GDKIANGAVG
+335 GNKIANGAVG
-345 SGKIADGA
+345 
-353 VGSGKIA
+353 
-360 NGAVSSGKLADGSV
+360 SGKLADGSV

-379 GEYAVGSSKIAN
+379 GGYAVSSDKIADGSVIN
-391 SAVTNSKIGAGA
+391 RT
-403 VDTAELANSAV
+403 
-414 TNSKIGSGAVD
+414 IGSGAVD
-425 TAELASS
+425 TSEL
-432 AVTTAKIA
+432 A

-445 GSELAGS
+445 NAKIGGN
-452 AVTGDKVATD
+452 AVDGAKIATD
-462 AIVNRHITS
+462 AIINRHLTS
-471 GSIYESTCN
+471 GSVATTTCN
-480 STIQGYFADIISANK
+480 STINGYFQDIIAANK
-495 LLAGQATITTLKVG
+495 FLAGQATITTLKVG
-509 TLQVAQHY
+509 TLSVNGHN
-517 GYWYGPNNTP
+517 GYWFGSANNMP
-527 TYVFGHD
+527 KYVFGHN

>member
-1 MIKLQDGTILDDN
+1 MIELQDGTILDNN
-14 QYVIKEQFDGVNL
+14 QYTIKEQFDGINY
-27 LTFTLPDDVVVHN
+27 LTFTLPEDVVVHN
-40 EDVIFETI
+40 EDVVFETI

-72 KAQQTDFSNNSATPG
+72 KAQQTDFSNNSATAG

-108 SRKTITGALT
+108 SKKTIRGALT
-118 PFDIIQQITDTWD
+118 PFDIIQKITETWD
-131 GVTVLY
+131 GVTALY
-137 DTEAKTVTLVF
+137 NTEQKTVTLVF

-169 IAGDSSN
+169 IAGDSSK

-188 LTFASINNGKDYV
+188 MTFADINNGKDYV
-201 ENYSYSSKVIYGEKI
+201 ENYSYSSKIIYGEKI

-231 QGKLDA
+231 QSKLDA

-256 SNYSFLE
+256 GEYSFLE

-271 LLDKKRD
+271 LLDKKRNM
-278 LRIQHRVVA
+278 RIQHRVVA

-345 SGKIADGA
+345 SGK
-353 VGSGKIA
+353 
-360 NGAVSSGKLADGSV
+360 LADGSV

-379 GEYAVGSSKIAN
+379 GGYAVSSDKIADGSVIN
-391 SAVTNSKIGAGA
+391 RT
-403 VDTAELANSAV
+403 
-414 TNSKIGSGAVD
+414 IGSGAVD
-425 TAELASS
+425 TSEL
-432 AVTTAKIA
+432 A

-445 GSELAGS
+445 NAKIGGN
-452 AVTGDKVATD
+452 AVDGAKIATD
-462 AIVNRHITS
+462 AIINRHLTS
-471 GSIYESTCN
+471 GSVATTTCN
-480 STIQGYFADIISANK
+480 STINGYFEDIIAANK

-509 TLQVAQHY
+509 TLSVNGY
-517 GYWYGPNNTP
+517 NGYWFGSANNMP
-527 TYVFGHD
+527 KYVFGHN